1 MPDREA
7 MRRFSRALAAYVD
20 ALRAWMIQE
29 RLRRPL
35 PGPAV
40 GPQVAADAFSIVAAF
55 ATADE
60 RTTPSE
66 MTALYEASG
75 HRRRHAGDDIES
87 RMVVTAEAVDRISR
101 MAAEDR
107 VTGGRRAAAFV
118 AHAVD
123 LAEATCALDGVNE
136 AEMQAVAGFRRVL
149 EERLTN
155 ESVDA
160 SLEASLRGPA
170 SESVDLVMAELDRL
184 VGLESVKSRIS
195 TMTNLL
201 KVQRR
206 RGEVGLPE
214 VLGSRHMVFTG
225 PPGTGKTTVARLF
238 GRVLRA
244 LGYLPRGHLVE
255 VTRSDLVAG
264 FVGQTSIKA
273 DAAIDSAVDGV
284 LFIDEAYA
292 LAPERA
298 GGDYGE
304 EAVAALVKRMED
316 RRERMVVIVAGYPD
330 EMDRFLESN
339 PGLASRFPEHIE
351 FPPYARDELV
361 EIFRRFA
368 ADAGYEP
375 GPEAIDEVHRAVDSW
390 DRGARTFGNARA
402 VRNLFED
409 VVASHANRVVH
420 ERAFD
425 RADLVR
431 LTAGDVTAGASLG

>member
-1 MPDREA
+1 
-7 MRRFSRALAAYVD
+7 
-20 ALRAWMIQE
+20 
-29 RLRRPL
+29 
-35 PGPAV
+35 
-40 GPQVAADAFSIVAAF
+40 
-55 ATADE
+55 
-60 RTTPSE
+60 
-66 MTALYEASG
+66 
-75 HRRRHAGDDIES
+75 
-87 RMVVTAEAVDRISR
+87 
-101 MAAEDR
+101 
-107 VTGGRRAAAFV
+107 
-118 AHAVD
+118 
-123 LAEATCALDGVNE
+123 
-136 AEMQAVAGFRRVL
+136 VAGFRRVL

-160 SLEASLRGPA
+160 SLESSLRGPA

-351 FPPYARDELV
+351 FPAYARDELV

-375 GPEAIDEVHRAVDSW
+375 GPEAIDEVHRVVDSW